1 MGAAN
6 VAAPATTPDEGF
18 MASLI
23 KSSFVWQFVAGFA
36 LGALGLAAA
45 HAAPPT
51 AQPAPTHI
59 SQ

>member
-1 MGAAN
+1 
-6 VAAPATTPDEGF
+6 